1 MADQG
6 GGGKIYSIDPSQT
19 AGSVA
24 LAAGSVGTYIRG
36 IAFDGARIWTC
47 GLDGLVSIV
56 TPGSSLPWTVTNVT
70 LGSRLAGIP
79 YDGANVWVADHE
91 NDSLKKLDSSG
102 KVVQVVSVSAGPGT
116 PTFDGTNIWVPTDK
130 TFAVT
135 VVRASTGEVLTTLS
149 GNGLNTPSA
158 ASFDGQRVL
167 VTNPFGNSVSLWN
180 AADLS
185 PLGSISFA
193 VASYP
198 FYACSDGLNFW
209 ISLNGTNQL
218 ARF

>member
-1 MADQG
+1 VADQG

-102 KVVQVVSVSAGPGT
+102 NVLQVVSVSAGPGT
-116 PTFDGTNIWVPTDK
+116 PTFDGTN
-130 TFAVT
+130 
-135 VVRASTGEVLTTLS
+135 
-149 GNGLNTPSA
+149 
-158 ASFDGQRVL
+158 
-167 VTNPFGNSVSLWN
+167 
-180 AADLS
+180 
-185 PLGSISFA
+185 
-193 VASYP
+193 
-198 FYACSDGLNFW
+198 
-209 ISLNGTNQL
+209 QL